1 MIAILFF
8 TAATETIFVYLIIFY
23 RFIKYV
29 KMKLIS
35 IIQELKKKRKY
46 SFAMNSEFFNKLY
59 RCQC

>member
-35 IIQELKKKRKY
+35 VIQEFKKKKRKY
-46 SFAMNSEFFNKLY
+46 SFAMNSEFFF
-59 RCQC
+59 